1 MTSPKLNTPARSEP
15 RATSREGELTAPLNS
30 RLCYPAMDLGRRP
43 CGRRAQSCVR
53 FNDQGSAALNNQ
65 TPSRLEGST

>member
-30 RLCYPAMDLGRRP
+30 RLCYPAMDLGEETMRP
-43 CGRRAQSCVR
+43 TRAKLCAVQ
-53 FNDQGSAALNNQ
+53 
-65 TPSRLEGST
+65 